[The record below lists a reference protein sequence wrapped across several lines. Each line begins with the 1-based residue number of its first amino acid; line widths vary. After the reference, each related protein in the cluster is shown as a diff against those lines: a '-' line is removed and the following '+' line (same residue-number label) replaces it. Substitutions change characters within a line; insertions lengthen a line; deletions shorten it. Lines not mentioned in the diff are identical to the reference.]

1 MSDFR
6 TVTRAEIEARTARF
20 DAVAQAPKV
29 FLDMALPE
37 YDRELY
43 NMIGPAGANDMSTA
57 AAVPSDGGFNV
68 AYVRAEPGKGTG
80 PHTHPVVEAFIPVS
94 GRWAVYWGE
103 GAARDNIELGP
114 LDCCSVPPGVVRG
127 FTNIGDAPALLIA
140 IVGGTGREG
149 VDWAPELLD
158 AAAASGWRLGKGG
171 RVEHG

>member
-1 MSDFR
+1 MGEFR
-6 TVTRAEIEARTARF
+6 KISRAEMAARTARF
-20 DAVAQAPKV
+20 AQVKMAPKV

-43 NMIGPAGANDMSTA
+43 NVIGPAGANDMATEA
-57 AAVPSDGGFNV
+57 AIPSDGFNV

-103 GAARDNIELGP
+103 GAERDRLELDP

-127 FTNIGDAPALLIA
+127 FTNISDAPALLIA

-149 VDWAPELLD
+149 VDWAQELLD
-158 AAAASGWRLGKGG
+158 SAAASGWRLGAGG
-171 RVEHG
+171 RVERG